1 MDLAVVTG
9 AAGVIGQAIALELS
23 KHYHVVLLDI
33 VAERLEE
40 VSQMLGSG
48 KSSAFVC
55 NITSVDEL
63 AAVARKV
70 EAVGRVRVLVNN
82 AGHAW
87 VESLH
92 ELTPETWNREISLN
106 LDAAF
111 YCFKAFE
118 SSLKATPDSN
128 IVNIVSVNG
137 LTFVGNPAY
146 SAAKAGLIQFTS
158 AIAVEYAQYGIRA
171 NAVAPGSVRTLA
183 WEERLKK
190 NPAALDDVLKWYPL
204 KQPILPE
211 HIAKAVGFLASD
223 DACTITGVCLPVD
236 AGLTA
241 GSSLVARA
249 VTGSEFFK

>member
-23 KHYHVVLLDI
+23 KHFHVVLLDI
-33 VAERLEE
+33 VADRLQQ
-40 VSQMLGSG
+40 VSRLIGSDR
-48 KSSAFVC
+48 SSSFVC
-55 NITSVDEL
+55 NITNVEEL
-63 AAVARKV
+63 AAVAK
-70 EAVGRVRVLVNN
+70 ELKKVGRVRVLVNN

-106 LDAAF
+106 LDSAF

-118 SSLKATPDSN
+118 TSLKTTPGAN
-128 IVNIVSVNG
+128 VINIVSVNG

-183 WEERLKK
+183 WDERLKK

-204 KQPILPE
+204 KQPILPA

-249 VTGSEFFK
+249 VTGSEHFR